1 MRQPITDEAAGMS
14 DYIDQQGFKIKTG
27 VAYLFRFS
35 SPGPDVTALVVESL
49 NEDGTVNTWDVN
61 FKMKVDNVK
70 PDRLWRPLQFTWG
83 NRSDRSAVIA
93 YAGSSALDLT
103 P

>member
-1 MRQPITDEAAGMS
+1 MS

-27 VAYLFRFS
+27 VAYLFNFG

-49 NEDGTVNTWDVN
+49 NEDGAVSTWDVI
-61 FKMKVDNVK
+61 FKIKVENIN
-70 PDRLWRPLQFTWG
+70 PDRLWRPLKFTWED
-83 NRSDRSAVIA
+83 RSDRSAIIT
-93 YAGSSALDLT
+93 YAGLSALDLT